1 MTRSLGLA
9 TATALLA
16 ALIAAGCG
24 YGTGLAVK
32 KSGIESIG
40 VAFFGNDTL
49 ERDVERDFQP
59 ELARALQDLC
69 DAPIDRIDRAST
81 VIQGTVR
88 QYHRRSGIRSPE
100 NKLLETGIYVEVE
113 AALYVRGEPNPSRG
127 PVRASTWVG
136 FVIEPTGEH
145 ERQARERAFRH
156 VAEELVLDLFA
167 PVH

>member
-1 MTRSLGLA
+1 MKLRALPLA
-9 TATALLA
+9 VCALL
-16 ALIAAGCG
+16 LGGCG
-24 YGTGLAVK
+24 YGTGLAVR

-49 ERDVERDFQP
+49 ERDVERDFQA
-59 ELARALQDLC
+59 ELTRSLQNLC

-81 VIQGTVR
+81 VLQGTIR
-88 QYHRRSGIRSPE
+88 EYHRRSGIRSPE
-100 NKLLETGIYVEVE
+100 NQLLETGLFVEVE
-113 AALYVRGEPNPSRG
+113 AALYLRGQKEPSRG

-136 FVIEPTGEH
+136 FVLEPTGEH
-145 ERQARERAFRH
+145 ERQARERALRH

>member
-1 MTRSLGLA
+1 MLGS
-9 TATALLA
+9 
-16 ALIAAGCG
+16 CG

-59 ELARALQDLC
+59 ELARALQNLC

-81 VIQGTVR
+81 VIQGTIR
-88 QYHRRSGIRSPE
+88 QYHRRSGIRSPQNE
-100 NKLLETGIYVEVE
+100 LLETGLFLEVE
-113 AALYVRGEPNPSRG
+113 AALYLRGQKEPSRG
-127 PVRASTWVG
+127 PVRANTWVG
-136 FVIEPTGEH
+136 FVLEPTGEH
-145 ERQARERAFRH
+145 ERVARERALRH